1 MAKSKSFFGLRTGST
16 KSLTFQTY
24 RGQQITKDR
33 VTSVSNPQS
42 TAQMDQRLLLPMVAN
57 ARTRLAGLVD
67 HSFEGVP
74 YGYQSLQ
81 KFSSL
86 NLQKGALTV
95 SSYVPKGLSD
105 PGRANFI
112 IADGS
117 LHSPLQDPV
126 LFKNDSLL
134 LFSSRLVRHEE
145 PKTKIFPAMP
155 AGTKGSTVMYY
166 LNRYM
171 ATEDAL
177 FWFSPNSQLTFIGQ
191 GTKKTAKYTATD
203 GTEKE
208 YPLSAFAVMRLVS
221 PVAYPAEKK
230 PGTAL
235 TVDEL
240 ADYHDDNDKFVL
252 AQDVPEGGL
261 NKVFLNSVGVD
272 LGMELG
278 FFRVSG
284 DGALGQEYHFGFS
297 PTFDAV
303 QEGDFALACACIF
316 SQLDGSVWRR
326 SRTRMTV
333 IDSSGAATKED
344 VIGGYLKSGSEST
357 KYLNAGTDGTGIVG
371 AKKGLF
377 N

>member
-33 VTSVSNPQS
+33 VASVSNPQ
-42 TAQMDQRLLLPMVAN
+42 TIAQMDQRLLLPMVAN

-95 SSYVPKGLSD
+95 GSYVPKGLSD

-117 LHSPLQDPV
+117 LPAPLADPTLV
-126 LFKNDSLL
+126 DDDLSKLFFGAGQSD
-134 LFSSRLVRHEE
+134 E
-145 PKTKIFPAMP
+145 PATKIFPAMP
-155 AGTKGSTVMYY
+155 KGTKGSTVMYY
-166 LNRYM
+166 LYRYM
-171 ATEDAL
+171 ATNPGL
-177 FWFSPNSQLTFIGQ
+177 SWFSPNSQLTFLGQ
-191 GTKKTAKYTATD
+191 GTNKTVEYAATD
-203 GTEKE
+203 GSVKA
-208 YPLSAFAVMRLVS
+208 YALSGFAVIRLVC
-221 PVAYPAEKK
+221 PAAYPAEKK
-230 PGTAL
+230 AGTAL

-252 AQDVPEGGL
+252 EEDVPAGGANQVTL
-261 NKVFLNSVGVD
+261 RSTQY
-272 LGMELG
+272 ELMI
-278 FFRVSG
+278 
-284 DGALGQEYHFGFS
+284 DIGALHTSENEVEFGFC
-297 PTFDAV
+297 PAFVAV
-303 QEGDFALACACIF
+303 DGNDQIFAGACIF

-333 IDSSGAATKED
+333 IDLTRSATKED

-357 KYLNAGTDGTGIVG
+357 KYLNTGTEGAGIVG
-371 AKKGLF
+371 AK
-377 N
+377 NA

>member
-33 VTSVSNPQS
+33 VTSVSNPQTIS
-42 TAQMDQRLLLPMVAN
+42 QMDQRLLLPMVAN

-117 LHSPLQDPV
+117 LHSPLQDPALV
-126 LFKNDSLL
+126 NKDGL
-134 LFSSRLVRHEE
+134 LFFGSTILLDTEDPV
-145 PKTKIFPAMP
+145 KIFPAMP
-155 AGTKGSTVMYY
+155 ANTKGSTVMYY

-171 ATEDAL
+171 SSRASLA
-177 FWFSPNSQLTFIGQ
+177 WFSANSQLTFLGQ
-191 GTKKTAKYTATD
+191 GTNKTAKYTATD

-208 YPLSAFAVMRLVS
+208 YPLSAFAIMRLVN
-221 PVAYPAEKK
+221 PAAYPADKK
-230 PGTAL
+230 PGTPL

-240 ADYHDDNDKFVL
+240 EDYHDDNDKFVL
-252 AQDVPEGGL
+252 AEAVPAGGA
-261 NKVFLNSVGVD
+261 NEVFLNGVGID
-272 LGMELG
+272 LGIQLG
-278 FFRVSG
+278 FLDTG
-284 DGALGQEYHFGFS
+284 EENTKEFGFS
-297 PTFDAV
+297 PSFGAV
-303 QEGDFALACACIF
+303 QAGDFALACACIF

-326 SRTRMTV
+326 SRTRLTV
-333 IDSSGAATKED
+333 IDSTDLATRED
-344 VIGGYLKSGSEST
+344 VVGGYLKSGSEST

-371 AKKGLF
+371 AKKG
-377 N
+377 

>member
-42 TAQMDQRLLLPMVAN
+42 AAQMDQRLLLPMVAN

-112 IADGS
+112 ISDGS
-117 LHSPLQDPV
+117 LHAPLYDPALV
-126 LFKNDSLL
+126 NGDSQLFFDAGQSN
-134 LFSSRLVRHEE
+134 E
-145 PKTKIFPAMP
+145 PDTKIFPAMP
-155 AGTKGSTVMYY
+155 SGTKGSTVMYY

-171 ATEDAL
+171 ASNDAL
-177 FWFSPNSQLTFIGQ
+177 SWFSPNSQLTFLGQ
-191 GTKKTAKYTATD
+191 GTNKTVEYTATD
-203 GTEKE
+203 GSVKV
-208 YPLSAFAVMRLVS
+208 YALSGFAVMRLVC
-221 PVAYPAEKK
+221 PAAYPAEKK
-230 PGTAL
+230 AGTAL

-240 ADYHDDNDKFVL
+240 ADYHDDNDKLVL
-252 AQDVPEGGL
+252 AEDVPAGGANQVTL
-261 NKVFLNSVGVD
+261 RSTQYD
-272 LGMELG
+272 L
-278 FFRVSG
+278 SI
-284 DGALGQEYHFGFS
+284 DIGALHISEKEVEFGFS
-297 PTFDAV
+297 PSFSAV
-303 QEGDFALACACIF
+303 TGDDPALAAACIF

-326 SRTRMTV
+326 SRTRLTV
-333 IDSSGAATKED
+333 IDLTKSATRED

-357 KYLNAGTDGTGIVG
+357 KYLNTGTDGAGIVG
-371 AKKGLF
+371 SKKH
-377 N
+377 

>member
-33 VTSVSNPQS
+33 VTSVSNPQ
-42 TAQMDQRLLLPMVAN
+42 TIAQMDQRLLLPMVAN

-81 KFSSL
+81 KFSSM

-117 LHSPLQDPV
+117 LHSPLQEPALVKD
-126 LFKNDSLL
+126 NSLL
-134 LFSSRLVRHEE
+134 LFSSGLVVFEE

-177 FWFSPNSQLTFIGQ
+177 SWFSPNSQLTFLGQ
-191 GTKKTAKYTATD
+191 GTKKSAKYTATD
-203 GTEKE
+203 GTEKD

-221 PVAYPAEKK
+221 PAAYPADKT
-230 PGTAL
+230 PGTPL

-252 AQDVPEGGL
+252 AEDVPAGGL
-261 NKVFLNSVGVD
+261 NKVFLNSVGVS

-278 FFRVSG
+278 LFKMSEDG
-284 DGALGQEYHFGFS
+284 DDQQFEFGFS
-297 PTFDAV
+297 PTFVAV
-303 QEGDFALACACIF
+303 HDGDFALACACIF
-316 SQLDGSVWRR
+316 SQLDGPVWRR
-326 SRTRMTV
+326 SRSRLTV
-333 IDSSGAATKED
+333 IDSSDLAMKED

-357 KYLNAGTDGTGIVG
+357 KYLNTGADGTGIVG
-371 AKKGLF
+371 AKKG
-377 N
+377 

>member
-33 VTSVSNPQS
+33 VASVSNPQ
-42 TAQMDQRLLLPMVAN
+42 TIAQMDQRLLLPMVAN

-117 LHSPLQDPV
+117 LHSPLADPV
-126 LFKNDSLL
+126 LVNDDNQ
-134 LFSSRLVRHEE
+134 LFFGAGQSDE
-145 PKTKIFPAMP
+145 PATKIFPAMP
-155 AGTKGSTVMYY
+155 KGTKGSTVMYY

-171 ATEDAL
+171 ATNPGL
-177 FWFSPNSQLTFIGQ
+177 SWFSPNSQLTFLGQ
-191 GTKKTAKYTATD
+191 GTNKTVAYAATD
-203 GTEKE
+203 GSVKA
-208 YPLSAFAVMRLVS
+208 YALSGFAVMRLVC
-221 PVAYPAEKK
+221 PAAYPAEKK
-230 PGTAL
+230 AGTAL

-240 ADYHDDNDKFVL
+240 AGYHDDNDKFVL
-252 AQDVPEGGL
+252 EEDVPAGGANQVTL
-261 NKVFLNSVGVD
+261 RSTQFD
-272 LGMELG
+272 LLI
-278 FFRVSG
+278 VI
-284 DGALGQEYHFGFS
+284 GALHISDNDVEFGFS
-297 PTFDAV
+297 PYFNAV
-303 QEGDFALACACIF
+303 TGDDSPLAAACIF

-326 SRTRMTV
+326 SRTRLTV
-333 IDSSGAATKED
+333 IELIRLATRED

-357 KYLNAGTDGTGIVG
+357 KYLNSGTEGAGIVG
-371 AKKGLF
+371 AK
-377 N
+377 NA

>member
-42 TAQMDQRLLLPMVAN
+42 AAQMDQRLLLPMVAN

-112 IADGS
+112 ISDGS
-117 LHSPLQDPV
+117 LHAPLYDPILV
-126 LFKNDSLL
+126 NGDSQLFFDAGQSN
-134 LFSSRLVRHEE
+134 E
-145 PKTKIFPAMP
+145 PNTKIFPAMP
-155 AGTKGSTVMYY
+155 EGTKGSTVMYY

-171 ATEDAL
+171 ASNDAL
-177 FWFSPNSQLTFIGQ
+177 SWFSPNSQLTFLGQ
-191 GTKKTAKYTATD
+191 GTNKTVEYATTD
-203 GTEKE
+203 GSVKV
-208 YPLSAFAVMRLVS
+208 YALSGFAVMRLVC
-221 PVAYPAEKK
+221 PAAYPAEKK
-230 PGTAL
+230 AGTAL

-252 AQDVPEGGL
+252 SDAVAAEGANQVTL
-261 NKVFLNSVGVD
+261 RSTQYD
-272 LGMELG
+272 L
-278 FFRVSG
+278 SI
-284 DGALGQEYHFGFS
+284 DIGALHISEKEVEFGFS
-297 PTFDAV
+297 PAFSAV
-303 QEGDFALACACIF
+303 TGDDQAFAAACIF

-326 SRTRMTV
+326 SRSRLTV
-333 IDSSGAATKED
+333 IDLTKSATRED

-357 KYLNAGTDGTGIVG
+357 KYLNTGTDGAGIVG
-371 AKKGLF
+371 AKKHKY
-377 N
+377 

>member
-42 TAQMDQRLLLPMVAN
+42 AAQMDQRLLLPMVAN

-112 IADGS
+112 ISDGS
-117 LHSPLQDPV
+117 LHAPLADPV
-126 LFKNDSLL
+126 LVLGDST
-134 LFSSRLVRHEE
+134 LFFGAGQSNE
-145 PKTKIFPAMP
+145 PDTKIFPAMP
-155 AGTKGSTVMYY
+155 KGTKGSTVMYY

-171 ATEDAL
+171 ASNDAL
-177 FWFSPNSQLTFIGQ
+177 SWFSPNSQLTFLGQ
-191 GTKKTAKYTATD
+191 GSNKTVEYAATD
-203 GTEKE
+203 GSVKA
-208 YPLSAFAVMRLVS
+208 YALSGFAVMRLVC
-221 PVAYPAEKK
+221 PAAYPAEKK
-230 PGTAL
+230 AGTAL

-252 AQDVPEGGL
+252 SGEVAAGGANRVVL
-261 NKVFLNSVGVD
+261 RSTQYD
-272 LGMELG
+272 LSIEI
-278 FFRVSG
+278 
-284 DGALGQEYHFGFS
+284 GALRISENEVEFGFS
-297 PTFDAV
+297 PAFNAV
-303 QEGDFALACACIF
+303 TGEDQPFAAACIF

-326 SRTRMTV
+326 SRSRLIVLDLTKSATR
-333 IDSSGAATKED
+333 ED

-371 AKKGLF
+371 AKKG
-377 N
+377 

>member
-24 RGQQITKDR
+24 RGLQVTKDR

-42 TAQMDQRLLLPMVAN
+42 AAQMDQRLLLPMVAN

-81 KFSSL
+81 KFSSM

-95 SSYVPKGLSD
+95 TSYVPKGLSD

-117 LHSPLQDPV
+117 LASPLQEPV
-126 LFKNDSLL
+126 LVNNDKLL
-134 LFSSRLVRHEE
+134 LFSSGLVAAAE

-166 LNRYM
+166 LNRFM
-171 ATEDAL
+171 ATHPDL
-177 FWFSPNSQLTFIGQ
+177 SWFSPNSQLTFLGQ
-191 GTKKTAKYTATD
+191 GSNKSAKYTASD
-203 GTEKE
+203 GSEKE
-208 YPLSAFAVMRLVS
+208 YPLSGFAVMRIFC
-221 PVAYPAEKK
+221 PAAYPAEKEA
-230 PGTAL
+230 GTAL

-240 ADYHDDNDKFVL
+240 KDYHDDNDKFIL
-252 AQDVPEGGL
+252 AEDVPEGGSNQAVL
-261 NKVFLNSVGVD
+261 GVVGVN
-272 LGMELG
+272 LAMGLG
-278 FFRVSG
+278 FHPISK
-284 DGALGQEYHFGFS
+284 DGAQAQKYEFGFS
-297 PTFDAV
+297 PHFLAV
-303 QEGDFALACACIF
+303 DDGDYPLSCACIF

-326 SRTRMTV
+326 SRTRLTV
-333 IDSSGAATKED
+333 MDLSKVATRED

-357 KYLNAGTDGTGIVG
+357 KYLNTGTDGAGIVG
-371 AKKGLF
+371 AKKG
-377 N
+377 

>member
-33 VTSVSNPQS
+33 VTSVSNPQ
-42 TAQMDQRLLLPMVAN
+42 TIAQMDQRLLLPMVAN

-117 LHSPLQDPV
+117 LHAPLADPV
-126 LFKNDSLL
+126 LVNNVDQ
-134 LFSSRLVRHEE
+134 LFFGAGQSDE
-145 PKTKIFPAMP
+145 PDTKIFPAMP
-155 AGTKGSTVMYY
+155 EGTKGSTVMYY

-171 ATEDAL
+171 ASKDAL
-177 FWFSPNSQLTFIGQ
+177 SWFSPNSQLTFLGH
-191 GTKKTAKYTATD
+191 
-203 GTEKE
+203 
-208 YPLSAFAVMRLVS
+208 VMRLVC
-221 PVAYPAEKK
+221 PAAYPAEKK
-230 PGTAL
+230 AGTAL

-252 AQDVPEGGL
+252 SEAVAAGGANQVTL
-261 NKVFLNSVGVD
+261 RSTQYD
-272 LGMELG
+272 LLI
-278 FFRVSG
+278 
-284 DGALGQEYHFGFS
+284 DIGALHISEKEVEFGFS
-297 PTFDAV
+297 PYFNVVT
-303 QEGDFALACACIF
+303 GDDLPLAAACIF
-316 SQLDGSVWRR
+316 SQLDGAIWRR
-326 SRTRMTV
+326 SRSRLTV
-333 IDSSGAATKED
+333 IDSIRSATRED

-357 KYLNAGTDGTGIVG
+357 KYLNTGTEGAGIVG
-371 AKKGLF
+371 SKKA
-377 N
+377 

>member
-16 KSLTFQTY
+16 KSLTFQTL

-57 ARTRLAGLVD
+57 ARTRLSGLID

-81 KFSSL
+81 KFSSM

-112 IADGS
+112 ISDGS
-117 LHSPLQDPV
+117 LHDPLAEPV
-126 LFKNDSLL
+126 LVHQDSTL
-134 LFSSRLVRHEE
+134 LFGSGVTGQ
-145 PKTKIFPAMP
+145 PTTKIFPAMP
-155 AGTKGSTVMYY
+155 VDTKGSTVMYY

-171 ATEDAL
+171 AANARL
-177 FWFSPNSQLTFIGQ
+177 AWFSPNSQLTFLGQ
-191 GTKKTAKYTATD
+191 GTKNSVKYTATD
-203 GTEKE
+203 GTEKD
-208 YPLSAFAVMRLVS
+208 YPLSGFAVMRLVC
-221 PVAYPAEKK
+221 PAAYPAETK

-240 ADYHDDNDKFVL
+240 KDYHDDNDKFVL
-252 AQDVPEGGL
+252 AEPISEGGT
-261 NKVFLNSVGVD
+261 NKVILKSLVAD
-272 LGMELG
+272 LAIYIGYIQTGDGPSNFEFG
-278 FFRVSG
+278 FFP
-284 DGALGQEYHFGFS
+284 LFY
-297 PTFDAV
+297 AV
-303 QEGDFALACACIF
+303 QGTGGLPIACACIF

-326 SRTRMTV
+326 SRTRLTV
-333 IDSSGAATKED
+333 IDSSHLATRED
-344 VIGGYLKSGSEST
+344 VIGGYLKSASEST
-357 KYLNAGTDGTGIVG
+357 KYLNTGTEGTGIVG
-371 AKKGLF
+371 AKKA
-377 N
+377 

>member
-1 MAKSKSFFGLRTGST
+1 MAKSRSFFGLRTGST

-42 TAQMDQRLLLPMVAN
+42 AAQMDQRLLLPMVAN

-95 SSYVPKGLSD
+95 TSYVPKGLSD

-112 IADGS
+112 ISDGS
-117 LHSPLQDPV
+117 LHAPLDEPALV
-126 LFKNDSLL
+126 KNDEFL
-134 LFSSRLVRHEE
+134 LFSSGLVLFEK
-145 PKTKIFPAMP
+145 PKTTIFPAMP

-171 ATEDAL
+171 ATEAAL
-177 FWFSPNSQLTFIGQ
+177 SWFSPNSQLTFLGQ
-191 GTKKTAKYTATD
+191 GTQNTAKYTATD

-208 YPLSAFAVMRLVS
+208 YPLSSFAIMRLVNPAS
-221 PVAYPAEKK
+221 YPADKK

-235 TVDEL
+235 TVAEL
-240 ADYHDDNDKFVL
+240 EDYHDDNDKFVL
-252 AQDVPEGGL
+252 AEDVPEGGL
-261 NKVFLNSVGVD
+261 NEVSLNCVGVS
-272 LGMELG
+272 LSMELG
-278 FFRVSG
+278 FFKMGG
-284 DGALGQEYHFGFS
+284 DGAEDQEYEFGFS
-297 PTFDAV
+297 PTFNMEQD
-303 QEGDFALACACIF
+303 LACACIF

-326 SRTRMTV
+326 SRTRLTV
-333 IDSSGAATKED
+333 IDSSKAATRED

-357 KYLNAGTDGTGIVG
+357 KYLNSGTEGTGIVG
-371 AKKGLF
+371 AKKA
-377 N
+377 

>member
-57 ARTRLAGLVD
+57 ARTRLSGLID

-81 KFSSL
+81 KFSSM

-112 IADGS
+112 ISDGS
-117 LHSPLQDPV
+117 LHAPLDEPV
-126 LFKNDSLL
+126 LINSDTELL
-134 LFSSRLVRHEE
+134 LSAGSIEQ
-145 PKTKIFPAMP
+145 PATKIFPAMP

-171 ATEDAL
+171 ASNVQLA
-177 FWFSPNSQLTFIGQ
+177 WFGSNSQLTFLGQ
-191 GTKKTAKYTATD
+191 GSKNSVKYTATD
-203 GTEKE
+203 GTEKD
-208 YPLSAFAVMRLVS
+208 YPLSGFAIMRLVN
-221 PVAYPAEKK
+221 PAAYPAETKA
-230 PGTAL
+230 GTAL
-235 TVDEL
+235 TVDQL
-240 ADYHDDNDKFVL
+240 KDYHDDNDKFVL
-252 AQDVPEGGL
+252 DDEVAAGGT
-261 NKVFLNSVGVD
+261 NKVFLKSVVAD
-272 LGMELG
+272 LSIEVGIFQTSEASEG
-278 FFRVSG
+278 IP
-284 DGALGQEYHFGFS
+284 AAYEFGFS
-297 PTFDAV
+297 PYFYALQDNLV
-303 QEGDFALACACIF
+303 LACACIF

-326 SRTRMTV
+326 SRTRLTV
-333 IDSSGAATKED
+333 IDSSHLAMRDD
-344 VIGGYLKSGSEST
+344 VIGGYLKAGSEST
-357 KYLNAGTDGTGIVG
+357 KYLNTGTDGTGIVG
-371 AKKGLF
+371 AKKG
-377 N
+377 

>member
-42 TAQMDQRLLLPMVAN
+42 ASQMDQRLLLPMVAN
-57 ARTRLAGLVD
+57 ARTRLSGLID

-81 KFSSL
+81 KFSSM

-117 LHSPLQDPV
+117 LASPLQEPV
-126 LFKNDSLL
+126 DIDHMFL
-134 LFSSRLVRHEE
+134 LFSSGFSSTE
-145 PKTKIFPAMP
+145 PTTKIFPAMP

-171 ATEDAL
+171 ATNPAL
-177 FWFSPNSQLTFIGQ
+177 SWFSPNSQLTFLGQ
-191 GTKKTAKYTATD
+191 GTNKKAKYTATD
-203 GTEKE
+203 GSEKE
-208 YPLSAFAVMRLVS
+208 YPLSGFAVMRIFC
-221 PVAYPAEKK
+221 PAAYPAEKEA
-230 PGTAL
+230 GTAL

-240 ADYHDDNDKFVL
+240 EDYHDDNDKFVL
-252 AQDVPEGGL
+252 AEAIPEGGL
-261 NKVFLNSVGVD
+261 NKAILDTVGVS
-272 LGMELG
+272 LRLQLG
-278 FFRVSG
+278 FFPVTG
-284 DGALGQEYHFGFS
+284 YKPEFGFS
-297 PTFDAV
+297 PSFKAV
-303 QEGDFALACACIF
+303 QEVGYPLSCACIF
-316 SQLDGSVWRR
+316 SQLDGAVWRR
-326 SRTRMTV
+326 SRTRLTV
-333 IDSSGAATKED
+333 IDFSRAATRED

-357 KYLNAGTDGTGIVG
+357 KYLNTGTDGAGIVG
-371 AKKGLF
+371 AKKG
-377 N
+377 

>member
-1 MAKSKSFFGLRTGST
+1 MAISKSFFGLRTGST
-16 KSLTFQTY
+16 KSLTFQTL

-33 VTSVSNPQS
+33 VTSVSNPQ
-42 TAQMDQRLLLPMVAN
+42 TIAQMDQRLLLPMVAN

-117 LHSPLQDPV
+117 LHAPLQDPALV
-126 LFKNDSLL
+126 KDDSIL
-134 LFSSRLVRHEE
+134 LFSSGIALSEE

-171 ATEDAL
+171 ATEDGL
-177 FWFSPNSQLTFIGQ
+177 SWFSPNSQLTFLGQ
-191 GTKKTAKYTATD
+191 GTTKSAKYTASD
-203 GTEKE
+203 GSEKD
-208 YPLSAFAVMRLVS
+208 YPLSSFAVMRLVS
-221 PVAYPAEKK
+221 PAAYPADKK

-240 ADYHDDNDKFVL
+240 ANYHDDNDKFVL
-252 AQDVPEGGL
+252 AEDVPAGGL
-261 NKVFLNSVGVD
+261 NKVFLNAVGVD

-278 FFRVSG
+278 FFKMSKEG
-284 DGALGQEYHFGFS
+284 EEEQEFEFGFS
-297 PTFDAV
+297 PSFVAV
-303 QEGDFALACACIF
+303 HDLDFALACACIF
-316 SQLDGSVWRR
+316 SQLDGAIWRR
-326 SRTRMTV
+326 SRTRLTV
-333 IDSSGAATKED
+333 IDSSRAATRED

-357 KYLNAGTDGTGIVG
+357 KYLNTGTDGTGIVG
-371 AKKGLF
+371 AKKG
-377 N
+377 

>member
-57 ARTRLAGLVD
+57 ARTRLSGLID

-112 IADGS
+112 IAEGS
-117 LHSPLQDPV
+117 LHAPLAEPV
-126 LFKNDSLL
+126 LVNNDTDL
-134 LFSSRLVRHEE
+134 LFSAGSIEQ
-145 PKTKIFPAMP
+145 PATKIFPAMP

-171 ATEDAL
+171 ASNDQLA
-177 FWFSPNSQLTFIGQ
+177 WFSSNSQLTFLGQ
-191 GTKKTAKYTATD
+191 GSKNSVKYTATD
-203 GTEKE
+203 GTEKD
-208 YPLSAFAVMRLVS
+208 YPLSGFAIMRLVN
-221 PVAYPAEKK
+221 PAAYPAETKA
-230 PGTAL
+230 GTAL

-240 ADYHDDNDKFVL
+240 KDYHDDNDKFVL
-252 AQDVPEGGL
+252 ADVVAAGGT
-261 NKVFLNSVGVD
+261 NKVFLKSVVAD
-272 LGMELG
+272 LSIEVGIFQTSEASEG
-278 FFRVSG
+278 IP
-284 DGALGQEYHFGFS
+284 ATYEFGFS
-297 PTFDAV
+297 PYFYALQDNL
-303 QEGDFALACACIF
+303 ALACACIF

-326 SRTRMTV
+326 SRTRLTV
-333 IDSSGAATKED
+333 IDLRKAATRED

-357 KYLNAGTDGTGIVG
+357 KYLNTGSEGIGIVG
-371 AKKGLF
+371 AKKA
-377 N
+377 

>member
-1 MAKSKSFFGLRTGST
+1 MAKSRSFFGLRTGST
-16 KSLTFQTY
+16 KSLTFQTL

-33 VTSVSNPQS
+33 VTSVSNPQ
-42 TAQMDQRLLLPMVAN
+42 TIAQMDQRLLLPMVAN
-57 ARTRLAGLVD
+57 ARTRLAGLID

-117 LHSPLQDPV
+117 LHAPLQDPALV
-126 LFKNDSLL
+126 KDDSMLFFTSGITL
-134 LFSSRLVRHEE
+134 SEE

-171 ATEDAL
+171 SAEDGL
-177 FWFSPNSQLTFIGQ
+177 SWFSPNSQLTFLGQ
-191 GTKKTAKYTATD
+191 GTTKSAKYTASD
-203 GTEKE
+203 GSEKD
-208 YPLSAFAVMRLVS
+208 YPLSGFAVMRLVS
-221 PVAYPAEKK
+221 PAAYPADKK
-230 PGTAL
+230 AGTAL

-252 AQDVPEGGL
+252 AEDVPAGGL
-261 NKVFLNSVGVD
+261 NKVFLNGVGVS

-278 FFRVSG
+278 FFQMSE
-284 DGALGQEYHFGFS
+284 DEFEFGFS
-297 PTFDAV
+297 PTFPAV

-316 SQLDGSVWRR
+316 SQLDGAIWRR
-326 SRTRMTV
+326 SRSRLTV
-333 IDSSGAATKED
+333 IDSSRAATKED

-357 KYLNAGTDGTGIVG
+357 KYLNTGTEGTGIVG
-371 AKKGLF
+371 AKKG
-377 N
+377 

>member
-33 VTSVSNPQS
+33 VTSVSNPQ
-42 TAQMDQRLLLPMVAN
+42 TFAQMDQRLLLPMVAN
-57 ARTRLAGLVD
+57 ARTRLAGLID

-117 LHSPLQDPV
+117 LHSPLQEPALV
-126 LFKNDSLL
+126 NDDSNL
-134 LFSSRLVRHEE
+134 LFSYGSLEE

-155 AGTKGSTVMYY
+155 KGTKGSTVMYY

-171 ATEDAL
+171 ATNDAL
-177 FWFSPNSQLTFIGQ
+177 SWFSPNSQLTFLGQ
-191 GTKKTAKYTATD
+191 GTKKSAKYTATD

-208 YPLSAFAVMRLVS
+208 YPLSAFAIMRLVN
-221 PVAYPAEKK
+221 PAAYPADKT
-230 PGTAL
+230 PGTPL

-252 AQDVPEGGL
+252 AEDVPEGGL
-261 NKVFLNSVGVD
+261 NKVFLNSVGVS

-278 FFRVSG
+278 FFKMSEEG
-284 DGALGQEYHFGFS
+284 EFEFGFS
-297 PTFDAV
+297 PTFVAV
-303 QEGDFALACACIF
+303 HEGDFALACACIF

-326 SRTRMTV
+326 SRTRLTV
-333 IDSSGAATKED
+333 IDSSDLAMKED

-357 KYLNAGTDGTGIVG
+357 KYLNTGTEGTGIVG
-371 AKKGLF
+371 AKKG
-377 N
+377 

>member
-1 MAKSKSFFGLRTGST
+1 M
-16 KSLTFQTY
+16 
-24 RGQQITKDR
+24 
-33 VTSVSNPQS
+33 
-42 TAQMDQRLLLPMVAN
+42 LPMVAN

-81 KFSSL
+81 KFSSM

-117 LHSPLQDPV
+117 LHAPLQDPALV
-126 LFKNDSLL
+126 KDDSLL
-134 LFSSRLVRHEE
+134 LFSAGTLEE
-145 PKTKIFPAMP
+145 PKAKIFPAMP

-171 ATEDAL
+171 ATEDGL
-177 FWFSPNSQLTFIGQ
+177 SWFSPNSQLTFLGQ
-191 GTKKTAKYTATD
+191 GTTKSAKYTASD
-203 GTEKE
+203 GSEKE
-208 YPLSAFAVMRLVS
+208 YPLSGFAVMRLVS
-221 PVAYPAEKK
+221 PAAYPADKK
-230 PGTAL
+230 PGTPL

-252 AQDVPEGGL
+252 AEDVPAGGL
-261 NKVFLNSVGVD
+261 NKVFLNSVGVS

-278 FFRVSG
+278 FFKMSDG
-284 DGALGQEYHFGFS
+284 DEDQEFEFGFS
-297 PTFDAV
+297 PNFVAV
-303 QEGDFALACACIF
+303 IDGDFPMACACIF
-316 SQLDGSVWRR
+316 SQLDGAIWRR
-326 SRTRMTV
+326 SRTRLTV
-333 IDSSGAATKED
+333 IDSSDLATRED

-357 KYLNAGTDGTGIVG
+357 KYLNTGTDGTGIVG
-371 AKKGLF
+371 AKKG
-377 N
+377 

>member
-16 KSLTFQTY
+16 KSLTFQTL

-33 VTSVSNPQS
+33 VTSVSNPQTTS
-42 TAQMDQRLLLPMVAN
+42 QMDQRLLLPMVAN

-81 KFSSL
+81 KFSSM

-117 LHSPLQDPV
+117 LHSPLQDPALV
-126 LFKNDSLL
+126 KDDSIL
-134 LFSSRLVRHEE
+134 LFSSGITLSEE

-171 ATEDAL
+171 ATAGGL
-177 FWFSPNSQLTFIGQ
+177 SWFSPNSQLTFLGQ
-191 GTKKTAKYTATD
+191 GTNKSAKYTASD
-203 GTEKE
+203 GSEKE
-208 YPLSAFAVMRLVS
+208 YPLSGFAVMRLVS
-221 PVAYPAEKK
+221 PAAYPAEKK

-252 AQDVPEGGL
+252 AGDVPAGGL

-278 FFRVSG
+278 FFKMEEG
-284 DGALGQEYHFGFS
+284 EFEFGFS
-297 PTFDAV
+297 PTFVAV

-326 SRTRMTV
+326 SRTRLTV
-333 IDSSGAATKED
+333 MDSSKAATRED

-357 KYLNAGTDGTGIVG
+357 KYLNTGTEGTGIVG
-371 AKKGLF
+371 AKKG
-377 N
+377 

>member
-16 KSLTFQTY
+16 KSLTFQTL

-42 TAQMDQRLLLPMVAN
+42 AAQMDQRLLLPMVAN

-81 KFSSL
+81 KFSSI

-95 SSYVPKGLSD
+95 TSYVPKGLSD

-117 LHSPLQDPV
+117 LSSPLQDPALV
-126 LFKNDSLL
+126 NNDTLL
-134 LFSSRLVRHEE
+134 LFSSGLVGE
-145 PKTKIFPAMP
+145 PQTKIFPAMP

-171 ATEDAL
+171 ATNPAL
-177 FWFSPNSQLTFIGQ
+177 SWFSPNSQLTFLGQ
-191 GTKKTAKYTATD
+191 GTNKSAKYTASD
-203 GTEKE
+203 GSEKD
-208 YPLSAFAVMRLVS
+208 YPLSGFAVMRIFC
-221 PVAYPAEKK
+221 PAAYPAEKYAGK
-230 PGTAL
+230 AL

-240 ADYHDDNDKFVL
+240 KDYHDDNDKFVL
-252 AQDVPEGGL
+252 ADDVPEGGL
-261 NKVFLNSVGVD
+261 NKVSLDIVGVS
-272 LGMELG
+272 LHMKLG
-278 FFRVSG
+278 FFQIEG
-284 DGALGQEYHFGFS
+284 GAQESEFGFS
-297 PTFDAV
+297 PSFAAV
-303 QEGDFALACACIF
+303 DDNVFPLACACIF
-316 SQLDGSVWRR
+316 SQLDGAVWRR
-326 SRTRMTV
+326 SRTRLTV
-333 IDSSGAATKED
+333 IDFSKAATRED

-357 KYLNAGTDGTGIVG
+357 KYLNTGTDGAGIVG
-371 AKKGLF
+371 AKKG
-377 N
+377 